1 MVFRRR
7 DRRGIAR
14 AVWEVVYPKG
24 GWSRAYLYV
33 KHRLTR
39 LPGTPEQIARGIGVG
54 VFAAFSPFYGL
65 HFLVAAV
72 VALLMRGSVI
82 AALLGTFF
90 GNPLTYIPIGAASV
104 GAGYAILGKSVPLN
118 VHSGFG
124 QMFSQALQELWFNF
138 KAMFTVSM
146 ADWTYLLEFWDTVFF
161 PWLVGS
167 IPVGTIA
174 GLLAYFLSAPTI
186 RVYKNRRKG
195 LLSSKLI
202 ALRKKA
208 QIKRDGGVGR

>member
-7 DRRGIAR
+7 DRRGVAR

-39 LPGTPEQIARGIGVG
+39 LPGTPEQIARGIAVG

-65 HFLVAAV
+65 HFLVAAA

-90 GNPLTYIPIGAASV
+90 GNPLTYIPIGATSV
-104 GAGYAILGKSVPLN
+104 GAGYAILGKSVQVN
-118 VHSGFG
+118 VHGGFG
-124 QMFSQALQELWFNF
+124 QMFYQALQELWFNF
-138 KAMFTVSM
+138 TAVFTVSV

-167 IPVGTIA
+167 IPVGIIA

-186 RVYKNRRKG
+186 KAYKNRRKG

-208 QIKRDGGVGR
+208 QNKRDEGVGR

>member
-1 MVFRRR
+1 LVFRRR

-14 AVWEVVYPKG
+14 AVWEIVYPKG

-39 LPGTPEQIARGIGVG
+39 LPGTPEQIARGIAVG
-54 VFAAFSPFYGL
+54 VFAAFSPLYGL

-72 VALLMRGSVI
+72 VALLIRGSVI

-104 GAGYAILGKSVPLN
+104 GAGYAILGKSIHVN
-118 VHSGFG
+118 VYGGFG
-124 QMFSQALQELWFNF
+124 QMFSQALWELWFNF
-138 KAMFTVSM
+138 TAIFTVSV
-146 ADWTYLLEFWDTVFF
+146 ADWTYLSEFWDTVFF

-167 IPVGTIA
+167 IPVGVIA
-174 GLLAYFLSAPTI
+174 GLLAYLLSAPTI
-186 RVYKNRRKG
+186 RAYKNRRKG

-208 QIKRDGGVGR
+208 QNKRDERLGR

>member
-1 MVFRRR
+1 
-7 DRRGIAR
+7 
-14 AVWEVVYPKG
+14 
-24 GWSRAYLYV
+24 
-33 KHRLTR
+33 
-39 LPGTPEQIARGIGVG
+39 
-54 VFAAFSPFYGL
+54 
-65 HFLVAAV
+65 
-72 VALLMRGSVI
+72 
-82 AALLGTFF
+82 
-90 GNPLTYIPIGAASV
+90 
-104 GAGYAILGKSVPLN
+104 
-118 VHSGFG
+118 
-124 QMFSQALQELWFNF
+124 MFSQALQELWFNF

-167 IPVGTIA
+167 VPVGIIA